1 MQTLVVT
8 DTAPLGSTEHPPSST
23 PHQRGNG
30 HHLTSL
36 TLRGLKSPCALGD
49 VMFGDGG
56 LRWEEGVT
64 DCEVCV
70 YLALE
75 REEEDK
81 GDPICL
87 FCPPDVS
94 ESRLRGLAQ
103 GGWGPPQ
110 LHRLQPF
117 T

>member
-1 MQTLVVT
+1 M
-8 DTAPLGSTEHPPSST
+8 
-23 PHQRGNG
+23 
-30 HHLTSL
+30 
-36 TLRGLKSPCALGD
+36 
-49 VMFGDGG
+49 
-56 LRWEEGVT
+56 
-64 DCEVCV
+64 

-103 GGWGPPQ
+103 GGWGRGWRG